1 MSYERPY
8 YTDLNYHPFLYYIV
22 FGVKSEELQVS
33 RERHHVEGFPKGL
46 DFVFFSKK
54 KNDSYMQSL
63 LGGTLGEILDRKKH
77 ILYEKVKNTDKW
89 AVIRGEVQQDAD
101 LGYMRDCI
109 GFVQDILDLGAVVV
123 LDLQTISLYS
133 YEEWT
138 ECFFEKEFCAYD
150 HVTILLSE
158 MEGGLVWLHTRGMRK
173 FGRPDVSIE
182 NVPEN
187 ETEDAAQAINQMIYY
202 GSIGTFF
209 DRDMKL
215 HTHSGRTYFAKPQ
228 FINDFENPDF
238 NNSYY
243 SFVWREN
250 IK

>member
-1 MSYERPY
+1 
-8 YTDLNYHPFLYYIV
+8 
-22 FGVKSEELQVS
+22 
-33 RERHHVEGFPKGL
+33 
-46 DFVFFSKK
+46 
-54 KNDSYMQSL
+54 MQSL
-63 LGGTLGEILDRKKH
+63 LGGTLGEILDREKH

-109 GFVQDILDLGAVVV
+109 GFVQALLDQGAVGV
-123 LDLQTISLYS
+123 
-133 YEEWT
+133 
-138 ECFFEKEFCAYD
+138 
-150 HVTILLSE
+150 
-158 MEGGLVWLHTRGMRK
+158 LVWLHTRGMRK

-215 HTHSGRTYFAKPQ
+215 HTHSGRTYLAKPQ

-243 SFVWREN
+243 SFVWKEN